1 MEVIQKIYMAYIEW
15 INSLE
20 DKKEAY
26 TQATVQNNNIV
37 GDQNHGLEVRIFCAE
52 RSKQNGHW
60 MCCSYR
66 DGVILTTISK

>member
-1 MEVIQKIYMAYIEW
+1 MEVIQKIHMAYIEW

-37 GDQNHGLEVRIFCAE
+37 GDQNHDLKVRIFCAE

-60 MCCSYR
+60 MGCLYR